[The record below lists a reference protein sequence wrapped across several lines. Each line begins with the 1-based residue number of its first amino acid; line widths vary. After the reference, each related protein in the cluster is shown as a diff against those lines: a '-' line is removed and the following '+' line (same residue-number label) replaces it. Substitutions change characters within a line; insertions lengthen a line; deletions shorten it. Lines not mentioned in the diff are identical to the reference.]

1 MRCCVLGEIALTV
14 QCPQLSDSRFGV
26 YCHSKATS
34 QIYVPLTNITH
45 PLGHRSKFH
54 SFGYLTDVNSVTRGN
69 TFLVHISWGRHW
81 QKVAKLNW
89 DCWPLQF
96 SKRTVSYSP
105 WVKEVTEAILRRLW
119 WGGCQGWNRRTSWL
133 RPSSPEMQKRANRSD
148 IGSNS
153 SGPALFL
160 LILDI
165 FTLIL
170 DIFTLMLFV
179 ISPLILG
186 IFTLISGVFF
196 AFYVLIFPREKFH

>member
-1 MRCCVLGEIALTV
+1 
-14 QCPQLSDSRFGV
+14 
-26 YCHSKATS
+26 
-34 QIYVPLTNITH
+34 
-45 PLGHRSKFH
+45 
-54 SFGYLTDVNSVTRGN
+54 
-69 TFLVHISWGRHW
+69 
-81 QKVAKLNW
+81 
-89 DCWPLQF
+89 
-96 SKRTVSYSP
+96 
-105 WVKEVTEAILRRLW
+105 
-119 WGGCQGWNRRTSWL
+119 
-133 RPSSPEMQKRANRSD
+133 MQKRANRSD

-179 ISPLILG
+179 ILPLILV

>member
-1 MRCCVLGEIALTV
+1 
-14 QCPQLSDSRFGV
+14 
-26 YCHSKATS
+26 
-34 QIYVPLTNITH
+34 
-45 PLGHRSKFH
+45 
-54 SFGYLTDVNSVTRGN
+54 
-69 TFLVHISWGRHW
+69 
-81 QKVAKLNW
+81 
-89 DCWPLQF
+89 
-96 SKRTVSYSP
+96 
-105 WVKEVTEAILRRLW
+105 
-119 WGGCQGWNRRTSWL
+119 
-133 RPSSPEMQKRANRSD
+133 MQKRANRSD

-179 ISPLILG
+179 IFPLILG

>member
-1 MRCCVLGEIALTV
+1 MHLCRLCRALLCFGRDSINRAMPPTFR
-14 QCPQLSDSRFGV
+14 LSFRG

-96 SKRTVSYSP
+96 PKRTVSYSP

-170 DIFTLMLFV
+170 GANFRRFYNNVVHFYDKVGHF
-179 ISPLILG
+179 ISLG
-186 IFTLISGVFF
+186 G
-196 AFYVLIFPREKFH
+196 